1 MLIFGHPFIKYL
13 PFYEIISIETLKN
26 TPSNSTVIFDFDI
39 DLLKYCKKNNIKSAL
54 RIKNIKELM
63 FSNALECDF
72 VIANK
77 EFITICQKI
86 ANEYMFDT
94 KILLFCKTDE
104 DLEWAALQGIDG
116 VIFQES
122 IMRPLHSMKEI

>member
-63 FSNALECDF
+63 FANALECNF
-72 VIANK
+72 IIANK
-77 EFITICQKI
+77 EFATIFQKI

-122 IMRPLHSMKEI
+122 IKEI